1 MNALCTMLHDFSRY
15 YNCNNEFSKLWRK
28 KEVKK
33 IGETSTKE

>member
-1 MNALCTMLHDFSRY
+1 MHYVQCFTIFLVITG
-15 YNCNNEFSKLWRK
+15 NNEFSKLWRK